1 MRRPRFI
8 AEQARNATGLL
19 GRIIAFIMSHET
31 KGDNRRV
38 IDALAVTSGDH
49 VLDVGCGHGRS
60 LTELAALAPQGKV
73 MGVDP
78 SDVMI
83 DMAARHAGELVALG
97 RVQVVTATVE
107 ALPFP
112 DGSFDKALC
121 VHVVYFWRDLGRSFS
136 EIARVLKPG
145 GRLALLFR
153 TNESQAVSAF
163 PADIYRFPA
172 LDEIKATLGGAGFRV
187 EMVDAESEGTSPVLV
202 LATKP

>member
-19 GRIIAFIMSHET
+19 GKLIAFIMSHET
-31 KGDNRRV
+31 KADNRRA
-38 IDALAVTSGDH
+38 IDALAVAAGDH

-60 LTELAALAPQGKV
+60 LPELAALAPQGKV
-73 MGVDP
+73 TGVDP
-78 SDVMI
+78 SDIMI
-83 DMAARHAGELVALG
+83 DMAARHAGDLVALG
-97 RVQVVTATVE
+97 RVQVVTAAVE

-112 DGSFDKALC
+112 DASFDKAPC
-121 VHVVYFWRDLGRSFS
+121 VHVVYFWRNLGRSFS

-153 TNESQAVSAF
+153 TNESRAVGAF

-172 LDEIKATLGGAGFRV
+172 LEEIKVALEGAGFAV
-187 EMVDAESEGTSPVLV
+187 EMVDAASERTSPVLV
-202 LATKP
+202 TATKA

>member
-8 AEQARNATGLL
+8 AEQARTATGLL

-31 KGDNRRV
+31 KGDNRRA
-38 IDALAVTSGDH
+38 IGALALASGDH
-49 VLDVGCGHGRS
+49 VLDVGCGLGRS

-83 DMAARHAGELVALG
+83 DMAARHAGKLVALG

-112 DGSFDKALC
+112 NASFDKALC

-136 EIARVLKPG
+136 EIARILKPG

-153 TNESQAVSAF
+153 TNESQAVGAF

-172 LDEIKATLGGAGFRV
+172 LDEIAVALEAAGFTV
-187 EMVDAESEGTSPVLV
+187 EMVDAASQRTSPVLV
-202 LATKP
+202 TATKA